1 MVKIDLEKKIVRNNS
16 LFNLYNEK
24 RKALFREISPK
35 ESSQIL
41 YLLPWL
47 LSINHRKCPGYLP
60 DFKGKFKVFGV
71 DSLPQMEKK
80 EAVFKRMFKVE
91 DSGQLYVQTKETFF
105 LEGLYTIGSIG
116 TIAQTAY
123 SDCDIWVC
131 ADFEKIGHHNRRFLT
146 EKINLIKDWFDENC
160 KIPVYFFISDIKD
173 IKNGYFGK
181 LDKESSGSAQKNILM
196 EEFYRTT
203 IVISGKTPFW
213 WLCLDFGEK
222 VEYDFALFCVKK
234 GIGGGYEYVDF
245 GDLPSV
251 KPEEYLGASLWQLQ
265 KALASP
271 LKSVIKMALLKR
283 QIDDP
288 NRRLAADLFR
298 EKIMLSKPE
307 DFVDPMTFT
316 IDLLMQSFDTGTEP
330 ERLSFLKE
338 CFFLR
343 CNMKVYEKS
352 ELKKK
357 LVNIFLSRSKIP
369 KNVLENLSSFK
380 NWDMSSQIR
389 LGKRLIQELFSFYKT
404 ISSAGK
410 SNPHINKR
418 DLTVL
423 GRKIAAIYQKKTGKV
438 NLVPKPSEQ
447 FNLLDITYVY
457 ESKNWKIFAGSDRS
471 VPLFSDQ
478 DIVKAAAFAVWNDLF
493 RVGRVRMEPNP
504 TSVSL
509 QEIINL
515 SFKLK
520 DFIGRCDVLDNSP
533 LFYLKK
539 EKIQKV
545 FIVVSFEEIH
555 YEKNINNFAVIYKT
569 TWGEL
574 FVKRIDSPY
583 GLQTELKRIKEE
595 NSSFQIEF
603 YLQRNSSYYEKI
615 IRRTRDIV
623 ERSFV
628 F

>member
-1 MVKIDLEKKIVRNNS
+1 MAKIDLEKKITRNNNI
-16 LFNLYNEK
+16 FNLYNEK
-24 RKALFREISPK
+24 RKALFKEISPK

-47 LSINHRKCPGYLP
+47 LSINHKKCPGYLP
-60 DFKGKFKVFGV
+60 DFKAKFKVFGIESV
-71 DSLPQMEKK
+71 PEIRKK
-80 EAVFKRMFKVE
+80 EAVFKTAFKVE
-91 DSGQLYVQTKETFF
+91 DSGQLYVQGRETYII
-105 LEGLYTIGSIG
+105 EGVYTIGSIG

-131 ADFEKIGHHNRRFLT
+131 VDFEKLGRKNRQFLT
-146 EKINLIKDWFDENC
+146 QKINLIKDWFDENC
-160 KIPVYFFISDIKD
+160 KIPVYFFISDIND
-173 IKNGYFGK
+173 IKSGYFGK

-203 IVISGKTPFW
+203 IVIAGKTPLW
-213 WLCLDFGEK
+213 WLCIDSGESLD
-222 VEYDFALFCVKK
+222 YDSCLASVKK
-234 GIGGGYEYVDF
+234 GIGGGYEYADF
-245 GDLPSV
+245 GNLPPV

-298 EKIMLSKPE
+298 EKIMLSKPD

-343 CNMKVYEKS
+343 CNMKVFEKNQ
-352 ELKKK
+352 LKKK
-357 LVNIFLSRSKIP
+357 LVNSFLKRSNIP
-369 KNVLENLSSFK
+369 KNVLQNLENFK
-380 NWDMSSQIR
+380 NWDMSSQIK
-389 LGKRLIQELFSFYKT
+389 LGKRLVQELFSFYKT

-410 SNPHINKR
+410 TNPHINER

-423 GRKIAAIYQKKTGKV
+423 GRKIASIYQKKNGKV

-457 ESKNWKIFAGSDRS
+457 EERNWKIFAGNDRS
-471 VPLFSDQ
+471 IPLFSGP

-493 RVGRVRMEPNP
+493 RVGRVRMEPNH

-520 DFIGRCDVLDNSP
+520 DYIGRCDVLDNSP

-595 NSSFQIEF
+595 NSNFQIEF